1 MSDTLDTTD
10 YDENGPACIAC
21 RKRKRRCSRE
31 EPCKMCYRSGVEC
44 VYENPR
50 KRGVK
55 KGIVEVLKQRIDHLE
70 AMVMGQNILL
80 EPFADILRTS
90 KAGGAPVIPLVATE
104 NTDHKDLKRQVEKT
118 TEMVLDE
125 DNRNMGADFN
135 NNNIDISP
143 RKKRCLSDGGSDLTS
158 DRSILPPWE
167 IIEQLLPIYFDQ
179 IHPWI
184 PILHQ
189 PSLMAEITRYSYHK
203 HLRVLQSIVA
213 VTIKFLDISAEEQ
226 SYFYQRCRE
235 CVLLACMDRFSIE
248 TLRAAI
254 ILGFDTIGCGKG
266 PRSWSIVSSA
276 TRIVEQ
282 LGLSVEEDDEENNI
296 LLNRIGFLEKSKSP
310 SEREERRRIFWA
322 LFLMDRFCSV
332 TTGWNTSMMSST
344 IRRRLPMEGWYFS
357 AGNDKKA
364 RYFNIS
370 ETNIDTVDEED
381 ALGGYSYLVEA
392 TECLS
397 KVASFLLKEKI
408 NSQSIQASRDW
419 LTKFQALDSMLIR
432 WKISLPAKGQSL
444 RSHSRGMDENLTV
457 AHITHNT
464 SVLLLHHNLA
474 FPPPEL
480 KHWKSRVRSVNTCI
494 AAAVEISHITMQFL
508 SRVQRICSPQFTF
521 CAFIAARTLLAYQ
534 IHTVQPR
541 EDLNDALNSLIE
553 GLKVMSTRWIARG
566 PYTDNLALNFVQRLE
581 AARNSKSEINARKTV
596 FADDSDT
603 SDGKSYGI
611 NNISLA
617 SPPVA
622 ELLNGV
628 TEILPD
634 NEINDK
640 APLFGELEFLTRMVD
655 ADYLFSWGN
664 GDDVD
669 AIP

>member
-10 YDENGPACIAC
+10 YDENGPACVTC
-21 RKRKRRCSRE
+21 RKRKRKCSRG
-31 EPCKMCYRSGVEC
+31 EPCKMCYQSGVEC
-44 VYENPR
+44 VYEHPR

-55 KGIVEVLKQRIDHLE
+55 VGIMDVMKQRIDHLE
-70 AMVMGQNILL
+70 AMVMGQSILL
-80 EPFADILRTS
+80 EPLADMLRNGKIGPS
-90 KAGGAPVIPLVATE
+90 AMPFSA
-104 NTDHKDLKRQVEKT
+104 EKT
-118 TEMVLDE
+118 DQKGSE
-125 DNRNMGADFN
+125 DRAVNTTQGYPGINRRDMESDL
-135 NNNIDISP
+135 DISSSGLLP
-143 RKKRCLSDGGSDLTS
+143 RKRRRISEVGSDLTS
-158 DRSILPPWE
+158 DRNILPPWD
-167 IIEQLLPIYFDQ
+167 IIEQVLPIYFDQ

-189 PSLMAEITRYSYHK
+189 PSLMTEITTHSYHK
-203 HLRVLQSIVA
+203 HLRVIQSIVA
-213 VTIKFLDISAEEQ
+213 VTIKFLDISTQEQ
-226 SYFYQRCRE
+226 SYYYHRCRE

-282 LGLSVEEDDEENNI
+282 LGLSVEEDDEDNNI
-296 LLNRIGFLEKSKSP
+296 LLNRIGFLDKSKSP

-370 ETNIDTVDEED
+370 ETNIDTADEDD

-397 KVASFLLKEKI
+397 KVASFLLKENV
-408 NSQSIQASRDW
+408 NSRNIQTSRDW
-419 LTKFQALDSMLIR
+419 LIKFQALDSMLIR
-432 WKISLPAKGQSL
+432 WKISLPAKGHSL

-480 KHWKSRVRSVNTCI
+480 EHWKSRVKSVKTCI

-508 SRVQRICSPQFTF
+508 SRVSRICSPQFTF

-534 IHTVQPR
+534 IHTVEPK
-541 EDLNDALNSLIE
+541 EDLDLALNSLID
-553 GLKVMSTRWIARG
+553 GLKVMSTRWIAKG

-581 AARNSKSEINARKTV
+581 IARDSKSEINARKTV
-596 FADDSDT
+596 FADDADT
-603 SDGKSYGI
+603 EDGKAYDM
-611 NNISLA
+611 NNVSLA

-622 ELLNGV
+622 EILTGV
-628 TEILPD
+628 TEIPID
-634 NEINDK
+634 NEMNEK
-640 APLFGELEFLTRMVD
+640 SPHLGELEFLTRMVD

-664 GDDVD
+664 GDDND
-669 AIP
+669 IMP